1 MYFWSPSFIASGC
14 SVTLENAPRDLS
26 SLKITHFS
34 FFSSFEV
41 SFSSRLIPGQ
51 KYNYA
56 NQDFYSSRS
65 NLLKFCSGFYL
76 VFFNHRRV
84 WFFKGTVCFRFVSG
98 WWMQM
103 ELFLAI
109 VFFLNRNFLSSL
121 HHLLNLSF
129 RTINGLDYVRK
140 LIEEYQIYH
149 SINREDI

>member
-14 SVTLENAPRDLS
+14 SVTLENSQRDLS
-26 SLKITHFS
+26 SLKITPFS

-76 VFFNHRRV
+76 VFLTIV
-84 WFFKGTVCFRFVSG
+84 VCDFSKVQFASG
-98 WWMQM
+98 SSQDGGCKWNF
-103 ELFLAI
+103 FLAI

-121 HHLLNLSF
+121 YHLLNLSF

-149 SINREDI
+149 SINREGI